1 MTSERRGFPVGLTL
15 ASAAAL
21 TVLLGL
27 GSWQLQ
33 RLHWKKQEL
42 SRIEV
47 LRTSPALPI
56 GPVLKRAAGG
66 ADVEL
71 ARVAVRCLPAP
82 PAPARLRMTTDA
94 GAWIA
99 RARSPCRLAGGPYAG
114 VLVDR
119 GFIGATRGM
128 TAPAA
133 PVLPA
138 PTAVT
143 GVLFR
148 PAPIDGPLPQGFA
161 PYLLSAEAE
170 QPPAPGV
177 TPAPY
182 DVGASD
188 NLQYVGA
195 YAPTWF
201 GLAGVLACVYAA
213 LLWRR
218 LHPPR
223 A

>member
-1 MTSERRGFPVGLTL
+1 MTSERRGFPVVLSIATL
-15 ASAAAL
+15 AVL
-21 TVLLGL
+21 MVLLGL
-27 GSWQLQ
+27 GAWQLQ
-33 RLHWKKQEL
+33 RLAWKTREL
-42 SRIEV
+42 RKIER
-47 LRTSPALPI
+47 LQSAAPQPI
-56 GPVLKRAAGG
+56 GPVLAQAAAG

-99 RARSPCRLAGGPYAG
+99 RALSGCRIAGGPYAG
-114 VLVDR
+114 VLADR
-119 GFIGATRGM
+119 GFLAASRGM
-128 TAPAA
+128 TAPTA

-138 PTAVT
+138 PAALT

-148 PAPIDGPLPQGFA
+148 PAPIDGPVPAGFA
-161 PYLLSAEAE
+161 PYLLSVETE
-170 QPPAPGV
+170 RPPAPGV

-182 DVGASD
+182 DVRSGDS
-188 NLQYVGA
+188 LQYVGA

-201 GLAGVLACVYAA
+201 GLAGVLVCVYAA

-218 LHPPR
+218 LHPR